1 MEHFSFGR
9 GSEPATVHVSRFEAE
24 GGVREYHLS
33 VRPTERGSVH
43 SQLEWLQDAYRRA
56 LAALDLDPRTAV
68 FRRFFCS
75 DLPNQAEALEACP
88 CSSRLAT
95 DERCAV
101 SWVCQ
106 PPAPAAKVV
115 LWAYHLNDP
124 AGALH
129 KTRDNGSLRLHRG
142 ELCHEWTTGLTSP
155 NGSTTYDQ
163 TRGVFEAYGAQL
175 RAQKLT
181 LADNVMRTWL
191 YVRNIDSNY
200 RDMVAARRELFAEQG
215 LTPQTH
221 FIASSG
227 IEGRS
232 AVPGAKIS
240 MDAYAISGVRPEQI
254 SYPTALDHLCPTHA
268 YGVTFERATSVAYRD
283 RTQLI
288 LSGTAS
294 IDPEGRVLY
303 PGDASRQLDR
313 SLDNVEALLA
323 RAGATLD
330 DMGVFVVYLRDPSDD
345 AVAWRR
351 MRQRVGDA
359 PIQVVVAPVCRPGWL
374 IEVEGVA
381 VVPAANP
388 DLPPF

>member
-1 MEHFSFGR
+1 MDHFSFDR
-9 GSEPATVHVSRFEAE
+9 GLDPASVHVSRFEA
-24 GGVREYHLS
+24 GSGVSEYHLS
-33 VRPTERGSVH
+33 VRPIEHGSVH
-43 SQLEWLQDAYRRA
+43 GQLEWLQDAYRRA
-56 LAALDLDPRTAV
+56 LEALDLDPRTAV

-75 DLPNQAEALEACP
+75 DLPNQAEALEAYS

-95 DERCAV
+95 DQHCAV

-106 PPAPAAKVV
+106 PPAPAAKVA
-115 LWAYHLNDP
+115 LWAYHVSDP
-124 AGALH
+124 AGALD
-129 KTRDNGSLRLHRG
+129 KVRDNGSLRLHRG
-142 ELCHEWTTGLTSP
+142 ELCHEWTTGVTSS
-155 NGSTTYDQ
+155 NGSTAYEQ
-163 TRGVFEAYGAQL
+163 TRGVFEAYDAQL

-181 LADNVMRTWL
+181 LAGNVMRTWL

-215 LTPQTH
+215 LTPETH

-227 IEGRS
+227 IEGGS
-232 AVPGAKIS
+232 AVPGTKIS
-240 MDAYAISGVRPEQI
+240 LDAYAISGVRPEQI
-254 SYPTALDHLCPTHA
+254 SFPTALDHLCPTHA

-283 RTQLI
+283 RTQII

-294 IDPEGRVLY
+294 IGPDGRILY
-303 PGDASRQLDR
+303 PGDPSRQLDR
-313 SLDNVEALLA
+313 SLDNVEALLE

-330 DMGVFVVYLRDPSDD
+330 DMGVFIVYLRDPSDD
-345 AVAWRR
+345 ALTWRR

-381 VVPAANP
+381 VVPAAKP
-388 DLPPF
+388 DLPAF